1 MFYDLTFISLPQ
13 TQQQPRTVQ
22 AWCVSQHLGLDSPL
36 YELEGSSL
44 HIRSDGYTLAFFW
57 FSAPPP
63 VTLRT
68 KLNTTLLSLNEVGQ
82 HSVDIDLKSCRYDAK
97 KEDMRI
103 GMKENKAK
111 EEELW
116 DDLVFPIQKME
127 ENLKHCI
134 FVFGKFATEFRW
146 TVTCS
151 VNLSKTRRKE
161 TTEIRVSPLIRRT
174 RSALK
179 FIFQLKVVSLDPQI
193 LH

>member
-1 MFYDLTFISLPQ
+1 MATLVYIP
-13 TQQQPRTVQ
+13 
-22 AWCVSQHLGLDSPL
+22 PL
-36 YELEGSSL
+36 YKLEGSLL
-44 HIRSDGYTLAFFW
+44 HSRSDGYTLAFFW

-63 VTLRT
+63 VRLQT

-82 HSVDIDLKSCRYDAK
+82 HSVDIYLKSCRYDAK

-134 FVFGKFATEFRW
+134 FVFGKFATEFWW

>member
-1 MFYDLTFISLPQ
+1 MVGMVGFIFLVLTGSPAFTLLSG
-13 TQQQPRTVQ
+13 
-22 AWCVSQHLGLDSPL
+22 AAPL

-82 HSVDIDLKSCRYDAK
+82 HSVDIYLKSCRYDAK

-134 FVFGKFATEFRW
+134 FVFGKFAT
-146 TVTCS
+146 
-151 VNLSKTRRKE
+151 
-161 TTEIRVSPLIRRT
+161 
-174 RSALK
+174 
-179 FIFQLKVVSLDPQI
+179 
-193 LH
+193 

>member
-1 MFYDLTFISLPQ
+1 M
-13 TQQQPRTVQ
+13 
-22 AWCVSQHLGLDSPL
+22 
-36 YELEGSSL
+36 
-44 HIRSDGYTLAFFW
+44 
-57 FSAPPP
+57 
-63 VTLRT
+63 
-68 KLNTTLLSLNEVGQ
+68 NEVGQ

-134 FVFGKFATEFRW
+134 FVFGKFATEFWR

-151 VNLSKTRRKE
+151 VNLSKT
-161 TTEIRVSPLIRRT
+161 T
-174 RSALK
+174 
-179 FIFQLKVVSLDPQI
+179 
-193 LH
+193 

>member
-1 MFYDLTFISLPQ
+1 M
-13 TQQQPRTVQ
+13 
-22 AWCVSQHLGLDSPL
+22 
-36 YELEGSSL
+36 
-44 HIRSDGYTLAFFW
+44 
-57 FSAPPP
+57 
-63 VTLRT
+63 
-68 KLNTTLLSLNEVGQ
+68 NEVGQ
-82 HSVDIDLKSCRYDAK
+82 HSVDIYLKSCRYDAK

-134 FVFGKFATEFRW
+134 FVFGKFATEFWW

-161 TTEIRVSPLIRRT
+161 TTEIRVSPLA

>member
-1 MFYDLTFISLPQ
+1 M
-13 TQQQPRTVQ
+13 
-22 AWCVSQHLGLDSPL
+22 
-36 YELEGSSL
+36 
-44 HIRSDGYTLAFFW
+44 
-57 FSAPPP
+57 
-63 VTLRT
+63 
-68 KLNTTLLSLNEVGQ
+68 NEVGQ
-82 HSVDIDLKSCRYDAK
+82 HSVDIYQKSCRYDAK
-97 KEDMRI
+97 KEDMHI

-111 EEELW
+111 EW

-134 FVFGKFATEFRW
+134 FVFGKFATEFWW

>member
-1 MFYDLTFISLPQ
+1 MLALAIASAT
-13 TQQQPRTVQ
+13 
-22 AWCVSQHLGLDSPL
+22 PL
-36 YELEGSSL
+36 YDPEGSSL
-44 HIRSDGYTLAFFW
+44 HIRSDGYTLAFFC

-63 VTLRT
+63 VRLRT

-82 HSVDIDLKSCRYDAK
+82 HSVDIYLKSCRYDAK

-127 ENLKHCI
+127 ENLKHC
-134 FVFGKFATEFRW
+134 KFATEFWW

>member
-1 MFYDLTFISLPQ
+1 MACGIVHLP
-13 TQQQPRTVQ
+13 
-22 AWCVSQHLGLDSPL
+22 PL

-63 VTLRT
+63 VRLRT

-82 HSVDIDLKSCRYDAK
+82 HSVDIYLKSCRYDAK

-134 FVFGKFATEFRW
+134 FVFGKFAT
-146 TVTCS
+146 
-151 VNLSKTRRKE
+151 
-161 TTEIRVSPLIRRT
+161 
-174 RSALK
+174 
-179 FIFQLKVVSLDPQI
+179 
-193 LH
+193 

>member
-1 MFYDLTFISLPQ
+1 
-13 TQQQPRTVQ
+13 
-22 AWCVSQHLGLDSPL
+22 
-36 YELEGSSL
+36 
-44 HIRSDGYTLAFFW
+44 
-57 FSAPPP
+57 
-63 VTLRT
+63 
-68 KLNTTLLSLNEVGQ
+68 
-82 HSVDIDLKSCRYDAK
+82 
-97 KEDMRI
+97 MRI

-134 FVFGKFATEFRW
+134 FVFDKFATEFWW

>member
-1 MFYDLTFISLPQ
+1 
-13 TQQQPRTVQ
+13 
-22 AWCVSQHLGLDSPL
+22 
-36 YELEGSSL
+36 
-44 HIRSDGYTLAFFW
+44 
-57 FSAPPP
+57 
-63 VTLRT
+63 
-68 KLNTTLLSLNEVGQ
+68 
-82 HSVDIDLKSCRYDAK
+82 
-97 KEDMRI
+97 MRI

-134 FVFGKFATEFRW
+134 FKFA

>member
-1 MFYDLTFISLPQ
+1 MIIYHNT
-13 TQQQPRTVQ
+13 
-22 AWCVSQHLGLDSPL
+22 PL

-63 VTLRT
+63 VRLRT

-82 HSVDIDLKSCRYDAK
+82 HSVDIYLKSCRYDAK

-134 FVFGKFATEFRW
+134 FVFGKFATEFWR

-161 TTEIRVSPLIRRT
+161 TTEIRVSQLTRRT